1 MTLYEIFCSYALL
14 KLTANQYFATLNIPQ
29 PTPMVFASL
38 LFLFIFL
45 PANLVLYY
53 TTSNPVWRNW
63 ILILFSLAFYG
74 WGEPIWISLLIL
86 SSMVDWGNA
95 LFIQKHRGT
104 KWAKIGVVFTI
115 VFNLCLLATFKYD
128 VFLVTQVNA
137 LLGTSFTAPGY
148 ALPIGISFYTF
159 HTISYV
165 VDVYRGDIK
174 AQRSFPNFLM
184 YVSLYSSLVA
194 GPIIRYAHVEHEINK
209 RNENLR
215 DFSLGIS
222 RFCIG
227 LFKKVIIANVAA
239 EIVRKYMGDNS
250 DPLTLARLA
259 NLSSFEAWV
268 GLIMFALQIYF
279 DFSGYS
285 DMAIGLGR
293 MFGFHFRENFNYPYI
308 SKSIGEFWRRWH
320 ISLGSIFRDYVYIP
334 LGGNKKRVYFNLLV
348 VWFLTGMWHGPSW
361 NFIFW
366 GLYFFIFIALE
377 RAFLLKLLEKAP
389 AFIAHIYALVIIIPG
404 WVIFY
409 FTDTEIL
416 GKYVQKMFSFSP
428 SAHGNTEILNTLTT
442 HLFWLIIAVVLC
454 MPVYH
459 RVKEWVDKRTSRIT
473 IYDGL
478 TIGFNMFLLFLCVA
492 QLVGKSYNPFIY
504 FRF

>member
-1 MTLYEIFCSYALL
+1 
-14 KLTANQYFATLNIPQ
+14 
-29 PTPMVFASL
+29 
-38 LFLFIFL
+38 
-45 PANLVLYY
+45 
-53 TTSNPVWRNW
+53 
-63 ILILFSLAFYG
+63 
-74 WGEPIWISLLIL
+74 LIL
-86 SSMVDWGNA
+86 SSTFDWANA

-104 KWAKIGVVFTI
+104 KWAKVGVVVTL
-115 VFNLCLLATFKYD
+115 VFNLGLLATFKYD
-128 VFLVTQVNA
+128 VFLVNQVNA
-137 LLGTSFTAPGY
+137 IFGTSFKAPGY

-165 VDVYRGDIK
+165 VDVYRGTIN
-174 AQRSFPNFLM
+174 AQRNFPKFLM
-184 YVSLYSSLVA
+184 YVSIYSSLVA
-194 GPIIRYAHVEHEINK
+194 GPIIRYAHVEKEINGRK
-209 RNENLR
+209 ETLR
-215 DFSLGIS
+215 DFSLGLS

-239 EIVRKYMGDNS
+239 ELVKKYMGDHAS
-250 DPLTLARLA
+250 PLTMGGLLS
-259 NLSSFEAWV
+259 LSSLEAWV
-268 GLIMFALQIYF
+268 GLVMFAIQIYF

-293 MFGFHFRENFNYPYI
+293 MFGFHFRENFEYPYI
-308 SKSIGEFWRRWH
+308 SRSISEFWRRWH

-334 LGGNKKRVYFNLLV
+334 LGGNKKRVYFNLFV

-377 RAFLLKLLEKAP
+377 KAFLLKALEKIP
-389 AFIAHIYALVIIIPG
+389 AFFSHFYALLIIIPG

-409 FTDTEIL
+409 FTDTHIL
-416 GKYVQKMFSFSP
+416 IAYVKKLFSFSAGP
-428 SAHGNTEILNTLTT
+428 NGNMEVMNTITS
-442 HLFWLIIAVVLC
+442 HLFWLILAIILC

-459 RVKEWVDKRTSRIT
+459 KVMAWVEKKRSRISFADT
-473 IYDGL
+473 L
-478 TIGFNMFLLFLCVA
+478 TIGFNVFLLFMCVA

>member
-1 MTLYEIFCSYALL
+1 
-14 KLTANQYFATLNIPQ
+14 
-29 PTPMVFASL
+29 MVFASL
-38 LFLFIFL
+38 IFLFLFL
-45 PANLVLYY
+45 PLNLLLYY
-53 TTSNPVWRNW
+53 STKNATWRNW
-63 ILILFSLAFYG
+63 VLIVFSLFFYG
-74 WGEPIWISLLIL
+74 WGEPIWISLMIL

-104 KWAKIGVVFTI
+104 KWAKVGVVITLL
-115 VFNLCLLATFKYD
+115 FNLGLLATFKYD
-128 VFLVTQVNA
+128 VFIVDTVNSV
-137 LLGTSFTAPGY
+137 LGTSFTAPGY

-174 AQRSFPNFLM
+174 AQKSFPNFLM

-194 GPIIRYAHVEHEINK
+194 GPIIRYAHVETEIYGRK
-209 RNENLR
+209 ENLK
-215 DFSLGIS
+215 DFSLGLS

-239 EIVRKYMGDNS
+239 ELVKKYMGDNS
-250 DPLTLARLA
+250 DPLTLTELSS
-259 NLSSFEAWV
+259 LSSFEAWV
-268 GLIMFALQIYF
+268 GLTMFALQIYF

-308 SKSIGEFWRRWH
+308 SKSISEFWRRWH

-334 LGGNKKRVYFNLLV
+334 LGGNKKRVYFNLFV
-348 VWFLTGMWHGPSW
+348 VWFLTGLWHGPSW

-366 GLYFFIFIALE
+366 GLYFFVFIALE
-377 RAFLLKLLEKAP
+377 KAFLQKVLDKLP
-389 AFIAHIYALVIIIPG
+389 SFVAHFYALAVIIPG

-409 FTDTEIL
+409 FTDTTMLIA
-416 GKYVQKMFSFSP
+416 YVEKLFTFSAGP
-428 SAHGNTEILNTLTT
+428 EGNMDVINTLTT
-442 HLFWLIIAVVLC
+442 HLFWLIMAITLC

-459 RVKEWVDKRTSRIT
+459 RVIAWVEKKAGRIT
-473 IYDGL
+473 LYD
-478 TIGFNMFLLFLCVA
+478 TVTVGFNVALLFVCIA

>member
-1 MTLYEIFCSYALL
+1 
-14 KLTANQYFATLNIPQ
+14 
-29 PTPMVFASL
+29 MVFASL

-45 PANLVLYY
+45 PLNLIFYY
-53 TTSNPVWRNW
+53 SNQNPMWRNW
-63 ILILFSLAFYG
+63 VLIIFSMVFYG
-74 WGEPIWISLLIL
+74 WGEPIWISLLLL
-86 SSMVDWGNA
+86 SSTFDWANA

-104 KWAKIGVVFTI
+104 KWAKVGVVVTLI
-115 VFNLCLLATFKYD
+115 FNLGLLATFKYD
-128 VFLVTQVNA
+128 VFLVNQVNA

-165 VDVYRGDIK
+165 VDVYRGTIN
-174 AQRSFPNFLM
+174 AQRNFPKFLM
-184 YVSLYSSLVA
+184 YVSIYSSLVA
-194 GPIIRYAHVEHEINK
+194 GPIIRYAHVEKEINGRK
-209 RNENLR
+209 ETLK
-215 DFSLGIS
+215 DFSLGLS

-239 EIVRKYMGDNS
+239 ELVRKYMGDHAS
-250 DPLTLARLA
+250 PLHMTELLS
-259 NLSSFEAWV
+259 LSSLEAWV
-268 GLIMFALQIYF
+268 GLIMFAIQIYF

-293 MFGFHFRENFNYPYI
+293 MFGFHFRENFEYPYI
-308 SKSIGEFWRRWH
+308 SKSISEFWRRWH

-334 LGGNKKRVYFNLLV
+334 LGGNKKRVYFNLFV

-377 RAFLLKLLEKAP
+377 KAFLLKALEKIP
-389 AFIAHIYALVIIIPG
+389 AFFSHFYALLIIVPG

-409 FTDTEIL
+409 FTDTNIL
-416 GKYVQKMFSFSP
+416 IAYVKKLFSFSAGP
-428 SAHGNTEILNTLTT
+428 NGNMDVMNTITS
-442 HLFWLIIAVVLC
+442 HLFWLILTIILC
-454 MPVYH
+454 MPVYQKVMTWVEKKAK
-459 RVKEWVDKRTSRIT
+459 RVTLVDT
-473 IYDGL
+473 L
-478 TIGFNMFLLFLCVA
+478 TIGFNVFLLFLCIA

>member
-1 MTLYEIFCSYALL
+1 
-14 KLTANQYFATLNIPQ
+14 
-29 PTPMVFASL
+29 MVFASL
-38 LFLFIFL
+38 FFLFIFL
-45 PANLVLYY
+45 PLCVFFYY
-53 TTSNPVWRNW
+53 STKNPTWRNW
-63 ILILFSLAFYG
+63 VLIIFSLAFYG

-86 SSMVDWGNA
+86 SSLVDWGNSI
-95 LFIQKHRGT
+95 FIEKHRGT
-104 KWAKIGVVFTI
+104 KWAKIGVTFTV
-115 VFNLCLLATFKYD
+115 VFNLALLATFKYD
-128 VFLVTQVNA
+128 QFIVDQVNA
-137 LLGTSFTAPGY
+137 LLGTSFSAPGY
-148 ALPIGISFYTF
+148 ALPLGISFYTF

-174 AQRSFPNFLM
+174 AQRNFPNFLM
-184 YVSLYSSLVA
+184 YVSLFSSLVA
-194 GPIIRYAHVEHEINK
+194 GPIIRYAHVEKEIYGRK
-209 RNENLR
+209 ESFT
-215 DFSLGIS
+215 DFSLGVT

-227 LFKKVIIANVAA
+227 LFKKVVIANIAA
-239 EIVRKYMGDNS
+239 ELVRKYMGDHS
-250 DPLTLARLA
+250 DPLTFTELAS
-259 NLSSFEAWV
+259 LSSWEAWF
-268 GLIMFALQIYF
+268 GLLMFAIQIYF

-334 LGGNKKRVYFNLLV
+334 LGGNKKRVYLNLFV

-366 GLYFFIFIALE
+366 GLYFFVFIAME
-377 RAFLLKLLEKAP
+377 RAFLLKLLEKMP
-389 AFIAHIYALVIIIPG
+389 AFISHIYALVIIIPG

-409 FTDTEIL
+409 FTDTQML
-416 GKYVQKMFSFSP
+416 FAYVQKLFSFSP
-428 SAHGNTEILNTLTT
+428 GPNGNADLTNTVTA
-442 HLFWLIIAVVLC
+442 HLFWLLLALILC

-459 RVKEWVDKRTSRIT
+459 VVKKWIDKKANRVTT
-473 IYDGL
+473 YDVL
-478 TIGFNMFLLFLCVA
+478 SIGFNVVLLFLCVA

>member
-1 MTLYEIFCSYALL
+1 
-14 KLTANQYFATLNIPQ
+14 
-29 PTPMVFASL
+29 MVFASL
-38 LFLFIFL
+38 LFLFLFL
-45 PANLVLYY
+45 PLNLILYY
-53 TTSNPVWRNW
+53 SSKNPAWRNW
-63 ILILFSLAFYG
+63 VLIVFSLVFYG

-86 SSMVDWGNA
+86 ASMVDWANA
-95 LFIQKHRGT
+95 LFIQKYRGT
-104 KWAKIGVVFTI
+104 RWAKIGLIFMLVL
-115 VFNLCLLATFKYD
+115 NLGLLATFKYD
-128 VFLVTQVNA
+128 DFIVGQVNS
-137 LLGTSFTAPGY
+137 LLGTSFTTPGFG
-148 ALPIGISFYTF
+148 LPIGISFYTF

-194 GPIIRYAHVEHEINK
+194 GPIIRYAHVQTEINSRK
-209 RNENLR
+209 ENLH
-215 DFSLGIS
+215 DFSLGLS

-227 LFKKVIIANVAA
+227 LFKKIIIANIAGELVK
-239 EIVRKYMGDNS
+239 KYMGDNK
-250 DPLTLARLA
+250 DPLTLAELA
-259 NLSSFEAWV
+259 NFSSLEVWV
-268 GLIMFALQIYF
+268 GLIMFAIHIYF

-308 SKSIGEFWRRWH
+308 SRSISEFWRRWH
-320 ISLGSIFRDYVYIP
+320 ISMGSIFRDYVYIP

-348 VWFLTGMWHGPSW
+348 VWFLTGLWHGASW

-377 RAFLLKLLEKAP
+377 KAFLQKLLAKAP
-389 AFIAHIYALVIIIPG
+389 AFIAHFYALIIIIPG

-409 FTDTEIL
+409 FTDTTML
-416 GKYVQKMFSFSP
+416 LAYMQKLFAFSP
-428 SAHGNTEILNTLTT
+428 GANGHTDVINTITT
-442 HLFWLIIAVVLC
+442 HLFWLIMALVLC

-459 RVKEWVDKRTSRIT
+459 RVTQWVEKRSAR
-473 IYDGL
+473 L
-478 TIGFNMFLLFLCVA
+478 TIFDSLTVGLNVLLLFVCIA

>member
-1 MTLYEIFCSYALL
+1 
-14 KLTANQYFATLNIPQ
+14 
-29 PTPMVFASL
+29 MVFADL

-45 PANLVLYY
+45 PLNLIIYY
-53 TTSNPVWRNW
+53 SSKNAVWRNW
-63 ILILFSLAFYG
+63 VLIVFSLAFYG
-74 WGEPIWISLLIL
+74 WGEPIWIGLLIL
-86 SSMVDWGNA
+86 SSMVDWANA
-95 LFIQKHRGT
+95 LFILRNRGT
-104 KWAKIGVVFTI
+104 KWAKVGVVITV
-115 VFNLCLLATFKYD
+115 VFNLGLLSTFKYD
-128 VFLVTQVNA
+128 VFIVENVNS
-137 LLGTSFTAPGY
+137 LLGTSFSAPGY
-148 ALPIGISFYTF
+148 GLPIGISFYTF

-174 AQRSFPNFLM
+174 AQRNFPNFLM

-194 GPIIRYAHVEHEINK
+194 GPIIRYAHVEKEINSRK
-209 RNENLR
+209 ENLR
-215 DFSLGIS
+215 DFSAGLS

-239 EIVRKYMGDNS
+239 EIARKYMGDMGNRGH
-250 DPLTLARLA
+250 TLSFAE
-259 NLSSFEAWV
+259 LSSLSSLEAWV
-268 GLIMFALQIYF
+268 GLIMFAIQIYF

-334 LGGNKKRVYFNLLV
+334 LGGNKKRVYLNLFI
-348 VWFLTGMWHGPSW
+348 VWFLTGMWHGASW

-366 GLYFFIFIALE
+366 GLYFFIFISLE
-377 RAFLLKLLEKAP
+377 RAFLLKALEKIP
-389 AFIAHIYALVIIIPG
+389 AFFSHVYALLVIIPG

-409 FTDTEIL
+409 FTNTDIL
-416 GKYVQKMFSFSP
+416 IAYVKKLFSFSAGP
-428 SAHGNTEILNTLTT
+428 NGNMEVMNTITA
-442 HLFWLIIAVVLC
+442 HLFWLIIAIILC

-459 RVKEWVDKRTSRIT
+459 KVMAWIEKKRSRIT
-473 IYDGL
+473 FADTL
-478 TIGFNMFLLFLCVA
+478 TIGFNVFLLFLCVA

>member
-1 MTLYEIFCSYALL
+1 M
-14 KLTANQYFATLNIPQ
+14 
-29 PTPMVFASL
+29 
-38 LFLFIFL
+38 
-45 PANLVLYY
+45 
-53 TTSNPVWRNW
+53 
-63 ILILFSLAFYG
+63 LIIFSLAFYG

-86 SSMVDWGNA
+86 SSLVDWGNSI
-95 LFIQKHRGT
+95 FIEKHRGT
-104 KWAKIGVVFTI
+104 KWAKIGVTFTV
-115 VFNLCLLATFKYD
+115 VFNLALLATFKYD
-128 VFLVTQVNA
+128 QFIVDQVNA

-148 ALPIGISFYTF
+148 ALPLGISFYTF

-174 AQRSFPNFLM
+174 AQRNFPNFLM
-184 YVSLYSSLVA
+184 YVSLFSSLVA
-194 GPIIRYAHVEHEINK
+194 GPIIRYAHVEKEIYGRK
-209 RNENLR
+209 ESFT
-215 DFSLGIS
+215 DFSLGIT

-227 LFKKVIIANVAA
+227 LFKKVVIANIAA
-239 EIVRKYMGDNS
+239 ELVRKYMGDHS
-250 DPLTLARLA
+250 DPLTFTELAS
-259 NLSSFEAWV
+259 LSSWEAWF
-268 GLIMFALQIYF
+268 GLLMFAIQIYF

-334 LGGNKKRVYFNLLV
+334 LGGNKKRVYLNLFV

-389 AFIAHIYALVIIIPG
+389 AFISHIYALVIIIPG

-409 FTDTEIL
+409 FTDTQML
-416 GKYVQKMFSFSP
+416 FAYVQKLFSFSP
-428 SAHGNTEILNTLTT
+428 GPNGNADLTNTVTA
-442 HLFWLIIAVVLC
+442 HLFWLLLALILC

-459 RVKEWVDKRTSRIT
+459 VVKKWIDQKASRVTT
-473 IYDGL
+473 YDVL
-478 TIGFNMFLLFLCVA
+478 SIGFNVVLLFLCVA

>member
-1 MTLYEIFCSYALL
+1 
-14 KLTANQYFATLNIPQ
+14 
-29 PTPMVFASL
+29 MVFASL
-38 LFLFIFL
+38 IFLFLFL
-45 PANLVLYY
+45 PLNLLLYY
-53 TTSNPVWRNW
+53 STKNATWRNW
-63 ILILFSLAFYG
+63 VLIVFSLFFYG
-74 WGEPIWISLLIL
+74 WGEPIWISLMIL

-104 KWAKIGVVFTI
+104 KWAKVGVVITLI
-115 VFNLCLLATFKYD
+115 FNLGLLATFKYD
-128 VFLVTQVNA
+128 VFIVDTVNSV
-137 LLGTSFTAPGY
+137 LGTSFTAPGY

-174 AQRSFPNFLM
+174 AQKSFPNFLM

-194 GPIIRYAHVEHEINK
+194 GPIIRYAHVETEIYGRK
-209 RNENLR
+209 ENLK
-215 DFSLGIS
+215 DFSLGLS

-239 EIVRKYMGDNS
+239 ELVKKYMGDNS
-250 DPLTLARLA
+250 DPLTLTELSS
-259 NLSSFEAWV
+259 LSSFEAWV
-268 GLIMFALQIYF
+268 GLTMFALQIYF

-308 SKSIGEFWRRWH
+308 SKSISEFWRRWH

-334 LGGNKKRVYFNLLV
+334 LGGNKKRVYLNLFV
-348 VWFLTGMWHGPSW
+348 VWFLTGLWHGPSW

-366 GLYFFIFIALE
+366 GLYFFVFIALE
-377 RAFLLKLLEKAP
+377 KAFLQKVLDKLP
-389 AFIAHIYALVIIIPG
+389 AFVAHFYALAVIIPG

-409 FTDTEIL
+409 FTDTTMLIA
-416 GKYVQKMFSFSP
+416 YVEKLFAFRAGP
-428 SAHGNTEILNTLTT
+428 EGNMDVINTLTT
-442 HLFWLIIAVVLC
+442 HLFWLIMAITFC

-459 RVKEWVDKRTSRIT
+459 RVIAWVEKKASRIT
-473 IYDGL
+473 LYD
-478 TIGFNMFLLFLCVA
+478 TVTVGFNVALLFVCIA

>member
-1 MTLYEIFCSYALL
+1 
-14 KLTANQYFATLNIPQ
+14 
-29 PTPMVFASL
+29 MVFASL
-38 LFLFIFL
+38 LFLFLFL
-45 PANLVLYY
+45 PLNLILYY
-53 TTSNPVWRNW
+53 SSKNASWRNAV
-63 ILILFSLAFYG
+63 LIVFSLVFYG
-74 WGEPIWISLLIL
+74 WGEPIWITLLII
-86 SSMVDWGNA
+86 SSLVDWGNA

-104 KWAKIGVVFTI
+104 KLAKLGLI
-115 VFNLCLLATFKYD
+115 VTLVLNLGLLATFKYD
-128 VFLVTQVNA
+128 RFIVDQVNA
-137 LLGTSFTAPGY
+137 VLGTSFTAPGY

-194 GPIIRYAHVEHEINK
+194 GPIIRYAHVETEIDK
-209 RNENLR
+209 RKENLR
-215 DFSLGIS
+215 DFSLGLS

-227 LFKKVIIANVAA
+227 LFKKVIIANIAG
-239 EIVRKYMGDNS
+239 ELVRKYMGDNQS
-250 DPLTLARLA
+250 PLTLDQLS
-259 NLSSFEAWV
+259 NLSSLEAWV
-268 GLIMFALQIYF
+268 GLVMFALHIYF

-308 SKSIGEFWRRWH
+308 SKSISEFWRRWH

-334 LGGNKKRVYFNLLV
+334 LGGNKKRVYFNLFV
-348 VWFLTGMWHGPSW
+348 VWFLTGMWHGASW

-377 RAFLLKLLEKAP
+377 KAFLQKLLDKAP
-389 AFIAHIYALVIIIPG
+389 AYIAHFYALMVIIPG

-409 FTDTEIL
+409 FTDTTIL
-416 GKYVQKMFSFSP
+416 LAYFQKLFSFSNGI
-428 SAHGNTEILNTLTT
+428 AGNVDVINTITS
-442 HLFWLIIAVVLC
+442 HLFWMLMAISLC
-454 MPVYH
+454 MPVYNK
-459 RVKEWVDKRTSRIT
+459 VTDWVGKRTERQT
-473 IYDGL
+473 AFETL
-478 TIGFNMFLLFLCVA
+478 TIGFNVILLLVCVA

>member
-1 MTLYEIFCSYALL
+1 
-14 KLTANQYFATLNIPQ
+14 
-29 PTPMVFASL
+29 MVFASL
-38 LFLFIFL
+38 IFLFLFL
-45 PANLVLYY
+45 PLNLLLYY
-53 TTSNPVWRNW
+53 STKNATWRNW
-63 ILILFSLAFYG
+63 VLIVFSLFFYG
-74 WGEPIWISLLIL
+74 WGEPIWISLMIL
-86 SSMVDWGNA
+86 SSMIDWGNA

-104 KWAKIGVVFTI
+104 KWAKVGVVITLI
-115 VFNLCLLATFKYD
+115 FNLGLLATFKYD
-128 VFLVTQVNA
+128 VFIVDTVNSV
-137 LLGTSFTAPGY
+137 LGTSFTAPGY

-194 GPIIRYAHVEHEINK
+194 GPIIRYAHVETEIYGRK
-209 RNENLR
+209 ENLK
-215 DFSLGIS
+215 DFSLGLS

-239 EIVRKYMGDNS
+239 ELVKKYMGDNS
-250 DPLTLARLA
+250 DPLTLTELSS
-259 NLSSFEAWV
+259 LSSFEAWV
-268 GLIMFALQIYF
+268 GLTMFALQIYF

-308 SKSIGEFWRRWH
+308 SKSISEFWRRWH

-334 LGGNKKRVYFNLLV
+334 LGGNKKRVYFNLFV
-348 VWFLTGMWHGPSW
+348 VWFLTGLWHGPSW

-377 RAFLLKLLEKAP
+377 KAFLQKVLDKLP
-389 AFIAHIYALVIIIPG
+389 AFVAHLYALAVIIPG

-409 FTDTEIL
+409 FTDTTMLIA
-416 GKYVQKMFSFSP
+416 YVEKLFSFSAGP
-428 SAHGNTEILNTLTT
+428 EGNVDVINTLTT
-442 HLFWLIIAVVLC
+442 HLFWLIMAITLC

-459 RVKEWVDKRTSRIT
+459 RVIAWVEKKASRIT
-473 IYDGL
+473 LYD
-478 TIGFNMFLLFLCVA
+478 TVTVGFNVALLFVCIA

>member
-1 MTLYEIFCSYALL
+1 
-14 KLTANQYFATLNIPQ
+14 
-29 PTPMVFASL
+29 MVFASL

-45 PANLVLYY
+45 PLNLIFYY
-53 TTSNPVWRNW
+53 SNKNPMWRNW
-63 ILILFSLAFYG
+63 VLIMFSMIFYG

-86 SSMVDWGNA
+86 SSTFDWANA
-95 LFIQKHRGT
+95 LFIQKHKGT
-104 KWAKIGVVFTI
+104 KWAKVGVVVTV

-128 VFLVTQVNA
+128 VFIVNQVNS

-165 VDVYRGDIK
+165 VDVYRGTIN
-174 AQRSFPNFLM
+174 AQRNFPKFLM
-184 YVSLYSSLVA
+184 YVSIYSSLVA
-194 GPIIRYAHVEHEINK
+194 GPIIRYAHVEKEINGRK
-209 RNENLR
+209 ETLR
-215 DFSLGIS
+215 DFSMGLS

-239 EIVRKYMGDNS
+239 ELVRKYMGDHG
-250 DPLTLARLA
+250 DPLNMTELLS
-259 NLSSFEAWV
+259 LSSLEAWV
-268 GLIMFALQIYF
+268 GLIMFAIQIYF

-293 MFGFHFRENFNYPYI
+293 MFGFHFRENFDYPYI
-308 SKSIGEFWRRWH
+308 SKSISEFWRRWH

-334 LGGNKKRVYFNLLV
+334 LGGNKKRVYFNLFV

-377 RAFLLKLLEKAP
+377 KAFLLKALEKIP
-389 AFIAHIYALVIIIPG
+389 AFFSHFYALLVIIPG

-416 GKYVQKMFSFSP
+416 IAYVRKLFSFSAGP
-428 SAHGNTEILNTLTT
+428 NGNMEVMNTITT
-442 HLFWLIIAVVLC
+442 HLFWLILAIILC

-459 RVKEWVDKRTSRIT
+459 KVMAWVENKRSRIT
-473 IYDGL
+473 FADTL
-478 TIGFNMFLLFLCVA
+478 TIGFNVFLLFMCVA

>member
-1 MTLYEIFCSYALL
+1 
-14 KLTANQYFATLNIPQ
+14 
-29 PTPMVFASL
+29 MVFASL
-38 LFLFIFL
+38 FFLFIFL
-45 PANLVLYY
+45 PSCLLLYY
-53 TTSNPVWRNW
+53 STKNPAWRNW
-63 ILILFSLAFYG
+63 VLIIFSLAFYG

-86 SSMVDWGNA
+86 SSLVDWGNSI
-95 LFIQKHRGT
+95 FIDKHRGT
-104 KWAKIGVVFTI
+104 KWAKIGVTFTV
-115 VFNLCLLATFKYD
+115 VFNLALLATFKYD
-128 VFLVTQVNA
+128 KFIVDQVNG

-148 ALPIGISFYTF
+148 ALPLGISFYTF

-174 AQRSFPNFLM
+174 AQRNFPNFLM
-184 YVSLYSSLVA
+184 YVSLFSSLVA
-194 GPIIRYAHVEHEINK
+194 GPIIRYAHVEKEIYG
-209 RNENLR
+209 RRENLT
-215 DFSLGIS
+215 DFSLGVS

-227 LFKKVIIANVAA
+227 LFKKVVIANIAA
-239 EIVRKYMGDNS
+239 ELVRKYMGDNV
-250 DPLTLARLA
+250 DPLTFTELAS
-259 NLSSFEAWV
+259 LSSMEAWF
-268 GLIMFALQIYF
+268 GLLMFAIQIYF

-334 LGGNKKRVYFNLLV
+334 LGGNKKRVYLNLFI

-377 RAFLLKLLEKAP
+377 RAFLLRWLEKAP
-389 AFIAHIYALVIIIPG
+389 GFISHIYALAIIIPG

-409 FTDTEIL
+409 FTDTQML
-416 GKYVQKMFSFSP
+416 FAYVQKMFAFT
-428 SAHGNTEILNTLTT
+428 GNADGNLDLTNTVTA
-442 HLFWLIIAVVLC
+442 HLFWLILALILC

-459 RVKEWVDKRTSRIT
+459 VVKGWIEKKTSRVT
-473 IYDGL
+473 VYDTL
-478 TIGFNMFLLFLCVA
+478 SIGFNVFLLFLCVA

>member
-1 MTLYEIFCSYALL
+1 
-14 KLTANQYFATLNIPQ
+14 
-29 PTPMVFASL
+29 MVFASL
-38 LFLFIFL
+38 LFLFLFL
-45 PANLVLYY
+45 PLNLIIYY
-53 TTSNPVWRNW
+53 SRRNPKWRNW
-63 ILILFSLAFYG
+63 ILIIFSLIFYG
-74 WGEPIWISLLIL
+74 WGEPIWISLMIL
-86 SSMVDWGNA
+86 SSFIDWANA
-95 LFIQKHRGT
+95 LFIEKHRGT
-104 KWAKIGVVFTI
+104 KWAKVGVVVTLI
-115 VFNLCLLATFKYD
+115 FNLGLLATFKYD
-128 VFLVTQVNA
+128 VFIVESVNS
-137 LLGTSFTAPGY
+137 LLGTSFSAPGY

-174 AQRSFPNFLM
+174 AQRSYPNFLM

-194 GPIIRYAHVEHEINK
+194 GPIIRYAHVAHEIDDRK
-209 RNENLR
+209 ENLK
-215 DFSLGIS
+215 DFSLGLS

-239 EIVRKYMGDNS
+239 EIVRKYMGDNG
-250 DPLTLARLA
+250 DPLTMSALLS
-259 NLSSFEAWV
+259 LSSLEAWV
-268 GLIMFALQIYF
+268 GLVMFAIQIYF

-308 SKSIGEFWRRWH
+308 AKSISEFWRRWH

-334 LGGNKKRVYFNLLV
+334 LGGNKKHVYFNLLV
-348 VWFLTGMWHGPSW
+348 VWFLTGLWHGPSW

-377 RAFLLKLLEKAP
+377 KAFLLRILEKAP
-389 AFIAHIYALVIIIPG
+389 AFISHLYALIIIIPG

-409 FTDTEIL
+409 FTDTDIL
-416 GKYVQKMFSFSP
+416 VAYAKKLFSFAP
-428 SAHGNTEILNTLTT
+428 GAHDNIEVYSTLTS
-442 HLFWLIIAVVLC
+442 HLFWLILAIILC

-459 RVKEWVDKRTSRIT
+459 KVKAWVEKRTIRLT
-473 IYDGL
+473 LFDTV
-478 TIGFNMFLLFLCVA
+478 TIGFNVLLLFICVA

>member
-1 MTLYEIFCSYALL
+1 
-14 KLTANQYFATLNIPQ
+14 
-29 PTPMVFASL
+29 MVFASL

-45 PANLVLYY
+45 PLNLIIYY
-53 TTSNPVWRNW
+53 STKNPTLRNW
-63 ILILFSLAFYG
+63 VLIIFSLIFYG

-86 SSMVDWGNA
+86 SSMFDWGNA

-104 KWAKIGVVFTI
+104 KWAKIGVVVTLI
-115 VFNLCLLATFKYD
+115 FNLGLLATFKYD
-128 VFLVTQVNA
+128 KFIVENVNS

-174 AQRSFPNFLM
+174 AQKSFPNFLM

-194 GPIIRYAHVEHEINK
+194 GPIIRYAHVEKEIYGRK
-209 RNENLR
+209 ENLK
-215 DFSLGIS
+215 DFSLGLS

-239 EIVRKYMGDNS
+239 ELVKKYMGDNQH
-250 DPLTLARLA
+250 PLTMADLSG
-259 NLSSFEAWV
+259 LSSLGAWV
-268 GLIMFALQIYF
+268 GLIMFAIQIYF

-293 MFGFHFRENFNYPYI
+293 MFGFHFRENFEYPYI
-308 SKSIGEFWRRWH
+308 AKSISEFWRRWH

-334 LGGNKKRVYFNLLV
+334 LGGNKKHVYLNLLI

-377 RAFLLKLLEKAP
+377 KAFLLKALEKIP
-389 AFIAHIYALVIIIPG
+389 AFFSHVYALAIIIPG

-409 FTDTEIL
+409 FTDTNMLIA
-416 GKYVQKMFSFSP
+416 YVKKLFSFKTGP
-428 SAHGNTEILNTLTT
+428 DGNTEVINTITT
-442 HLFWLIIAVVLC
+442 HLFWLIVAITLC

-459 RVKEWVDKRTSRIT
+459 KVKAWIDKKSTRVNV
-473 IYDGL
+473 YDGL
-478 TIGFNMFLLFLCVA
+478 TIGFNVLLLFLCIA

>member
-1 MTLYEIFCSYALL
+1 
-14 KLTANQYFATLNIPQ
+14 
-29 PTPMVFASL
+29 MVFASL

-45 PANLVLYY
+45 PLNLILYY
-53 TTSNPVWRNW
+53 STKNKKYRNY
-63 ILILFSLAFYG
+63 ILIVFSLMFYG

-86 SSMVDWGNA
+86 SSLFDWGNA

-104 KWAKIGVVFTI
+104 KWAKIGVVVTLI
-115 VFNLCLLATFKYD
+115 FNLGLLATFKYD
-128 VFLVTQVNA
+128 VFLVDQVNS

-194 GPIIRYAHVEHEINK
+194 GPIIRYAHVETEINRRK
-209 RNENLR
+209 ENLK
-215 DFSLGIS
+215 DFSLGLS

-227 LFKKVIIANVAA
+227 LFKKVIIANIAA
-239 EIVRKYMGDNS
+239 EIVRKYMGDNG
-250 DPLTLARLA
+250 DPLTMTELFS
-259 NLSSFEAWV
+259 LSSLEAWV
-268 GLIMFALQIYF
+268 GLIMFAIQIYF

-308 SKSIGEFWRRWH
+308 AKSIGDFWRRWH

-334 LGGNKKRVYFNLLV
+334 LGGNKKRVYLNLFI

-377 RAFLLKLLEKAP
+377 RAFLLKVLEKIP
-389 AFIAHIYALVIIIPG
+389 TFFSHLYALAIIIPG

-409 FTDTEIL
+409 FTDTDIL
-416 GKYVQKMFSFSP
+416 IAYVKKIFSFSAGP
-428 SAHGNTEILNTLTT
+428 NGNIEVMNILTT
-442 HLFWLIIAVVLC
+442 HLFWLILAIILC

-459 RVKEWVDKRTSRIT
+459 KIKAWVEKKERRIT
-473 IYDGL
+473 FYDTA
-478 TIGFNMFLLFLCVA
+478 TIGFNVVLLFICIA

>member
-1 MTLYEIFCSYALL
+1 
-14 KLTANQYFATLNIPQ
+14 
-29 PTPMVFASL
+29 MVFASL
-38 LFLFIFL
+38 IFLFLFL
-45 PANLVLYY
+45 PLNLFLYY
-53 TTSNPVWRNW
+53 STKNATWRNW
-63 ILILFSLAFYG
+63 VLIIFSLVFYG

-86 SSMVDWGNA
+86 SSLFDWGNA
-95 LFIQKHRGT
+95 IFIQKHKGT
-104 KWAKIGVVFTI
+104 KWAKIGVVVTL
-115 VFNLCLLATFKYD
+115 VFNLGLLATFKYD
-128 VFLVTQVNA
+128 VFIVDSVNS

-174 AQRSFPNFLM
+174 AQKSFPNFLM

-194 GPIIRYAHVEHEINK
+194 GPIIRYAHVEKEIDGRK
-209 RNENLR
+209 ENLK
-215 DFSLGIS
+215 DFSLGLS

-239 EIVRKYMGDNS
+239 ELVRKYMGDNGT
-250 DPLTLARLA
+250 PLTMSGLVS
-259 NLSSFEAWV
+259 LSSWEAWF
-268 GLIMFALQIYF
+268 GLIMFAIQIYF

-293 MFGFHFRENFNYPYI
+293 MFGFHFRENFEYPYI
-308 SKSIGEFWRRWH
+308 SKSISEFWRRWH

-334 LGGNKKRVYFNLLV
+334 LGGNKKHVYLNLLI
-348 VWFLTGMWHGPSW
+348 VWFLTGLWHGPSW

-366 GLYFFIFIALE
+366 GLYFFVFIALE
-377 RAFLLKLLEKAP
+377 KAFLLKVLEKIP
-389 AFIAHIYALVIIIPG
+389 AFFSHVYALLIIIPG

-409 FTDTEIL
+409 FTDTTMLIA
-416 GKYVQKMFSFSP
+416 YVKKLFSFSDGP
-428 SAHGNTEILNTLTT
+428 DGNMELMNTITT
-442 HLFWLIIAVVLC
+442 HLFWLILAIVLC

-459 RVKEWVDKRTSRIT
+459 KVRVYFEKKTSRLVL
-473 IYDGL
+473 YDTV
-478 TIGFNMFLLFLCVA
+478 TIGFNVVLLFLCVT

>member
-1 MTLYEIFCSYALL
+1 
-14 KLTANQYFATLNIPQ
+14 
-29 PTPMVFASL
+29 MVFASL

-45 PANLVLYY
+45 PLNLILYY
-53 TTSNPVWRNW
+53 SSKNNKYRNY
-63 ILILFSLAFYG
+63 ILIAFSLMFYG

-86 SSMVDWGNA
+86 SSLFDWANA
-95 LFIQKHRGT
+95 LFIERKRGT
-104 KWAKIGVVFTI
+104 KWAKIGVVVTLI
-115 VFNLCLLATFKYD
+115 FNLGLLATFKYD
-128 VFLVTQVNA
+128 VFIVESVNS
-137 LLGTSFTAPGY
+137 LLGTSFSAPGY

-194 GPIIRYAHVEHEINK
+194 GPIIRYAHVETEIDRRK
-209 RNENLR
+209 ENLK
-215 DFSLGIS
+215 DFSLGLS

-239 EIVRKYMGDNS
+239 ELVRKYMGDNS
-250 DPLTLARLA
+250 DPLTMTELLS
-259 NLSSFEAWV
+259 LSSFEAWV
-268 GLIMFALQIYF
+268 GLIMFAIQIYF

-308 SKSIGEFWRRWH
+308 SKSISEFWRRWH

-334 LGGNKKRVYFNLLV
+334 LGGNKKRVYFNLFV
-348 VWFLTGMWHGPSW
+348 VWFLTGLWHGPSW

-366 GLYFFIFIALE
+366 GLYFFIFIVLE
-377 RAFLLKLLEKAP
+377 KAFLLKALEKIP
-389 AFIAHIYALVIIIPG
+389 AFFSHLYALVIIIPG

-409 FTDTEIL
+409 FTDTQMLIA
-416 GKYVQKMFSFSP
+416 YVKKLFSFSP
-428 SAHGNTEILNTLTT
+428 GPNGNIEVMNIITT
-442 HLFWLIIAVVLC
+442 HLFWLIMTIVLC

-459 RVKEWVDKRTSRIT
+459 KVKAYVDKKASRINF
-473 IYDGL
+473 YDTL
-478 TIGFNMFLLFLCVA
+478 TIGFNIILLFLCVA

>member
-1 MTLYEIFCSYALL
+1 
-14 KLTANQYFATLNIPQ
+14 
-29 PTPMVFASL
+29 MVFASL
-38 LFLFIFL
+38 LFLFVFL
-45 PANLVLYY
+45 PLNLIFYY
-53 TTSNPVWRNW
+53 SNKNPMWRNW
-63 ILILFSLAFYG
+63 VLIVFSMAFYG

-86 SSMVDWGNA
+86 SSTFDWANA

-104 KWAKIGVVFTI
+104 KWAKVGVVVTL
-115 VFNLCLLATFKYD
+115 VFNLGLLATFKYD
-128 VFLVTQVNA
+128 VFLVNQVNS

-165 VDVYRGDIK
+165 VDVYRGTIN
-174 AQRSFPNFLM
+174 AQRNFPKFLM
-184 YVSLYSSLVA
+184 YVSIYSSLVA
-194 GPIIRYAHVEHEINK
+194 GPIIRYAHVEKEINGRK
-209 RNENLR
+209 ETLK
-215 DFSLGIS
+215 DFSLGLS

-239 EIVRKYMGDNS
+239 EIVKKYMGDHG
-250 DPLTLARLA
+250 DPLNMTELLS
-259 NLSSFEAWV
+259 LSSLEAWV
-268 GLIMFALQIYF
+268 GLVMFAIQIYF

-293 MFGFHFRENFNYPYI
+293 MFGFHFRENFEYPYI

-334 LGGNKKRVYFNLLV
+334 LGGNKKRVYLNLFI

-366 GLYFFIFIALE
+366 GLYFFIFISLE
-377 RAFLLKLLEKAP
+377 RAFLLKVLEKIP
-389 AFIAHIYALVIIIPG
+389 AFFSHFYALLIIIPG

-416 GKYVQKMFSFSP
+416 IAYVKKLFSFSAGP
-428 SAHGNTEILNTLTT
+428 HGNMEVMNTITT
-442 HLFWLIIAVVLC
+442 HLFWLILAIVLC

-459 RVKEWVDKRTSRIT
+459 KVMAWVEKKGRRIT
-473 IYDGL
+473 FVDTL
-478 TIGFNMFLLFLCVA
+478 TIGFNVFLLFLCVA